1 MAFKFSGEK
10 QLYVELAERY
20 ENYILQGVIKCGD
33 KLPTVREA
41 SRDFG
46 VNPQTVVKA
55 YNLLEDKKMIRPIP
69 RRGIYVI
76 WGEEE
81 MIQDEKE
88 NGVVHDE
95 LFKRIVTKRT
105 ILDLKD
111 KGVKAEDVLRTV
123 KEVYKL

>member
-1 MAFKFSGEK
+1 
-10 QLYVELAERY
+10 
-20 ENYILQGVIKCGD
+20 
-33 KLPTVREA
+33 
-41 SRDFG
+41 
-46 VNPQTVVKA
+46 
-55 YNLLEDKKMIRPIP
+55 
-69 RRGIYVI
+69 
-76 WGEEE
+76 